1 MNVTRLIDMS
11 IVLPMGDK
19 PLLARPV
26 PAGFPS
32 PADDYIESTIN
43 LNDYLVSH
51 KEATFY
57 MRVEG
62 DSMQGAGIFDGD
74 ILVVDRSLPKIDQ
87 SIVIAVIDGEF
98 TVKQLLIKDGKPC
111 LHAANE
117 NYKDIHI
124 KPEQSFEIW
133 GVVKFC
139 IHKCS

>member
-1 MNVTRLIDMS
+1 MYITCLDDINNI
-11 IVLPMGDK
+11 LPKGDK
-19 PLLARPV
+19 PLLATPV

-32 PADDYIESTIN
+32 PADDYIESSIN

-62 DSMQGAGIFDGD
+62 DSMEGVGIFDGD

-87 SIVIAVIDGEF
+87 SIVIAVVDGEF
-98 TVKQLLIKDGKPC
+98 TVKQLVIKDGKPC
-111 LHAANE
+111 LRAANQ
-117 NYKDIHI
+117 NYKDIDI
-124 KPEQSFEIW
+124 KPEQSFEVW

-139 IHKCS
+139 IHKC